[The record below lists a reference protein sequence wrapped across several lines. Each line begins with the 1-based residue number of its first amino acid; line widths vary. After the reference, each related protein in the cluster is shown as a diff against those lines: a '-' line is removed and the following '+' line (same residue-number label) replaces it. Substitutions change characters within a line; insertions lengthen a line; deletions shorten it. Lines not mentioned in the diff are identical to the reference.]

1 MSPQLSTVRARNT
14 SKHKR
19 ASCLTSKQTFPV
31 CARNSRQKWSYKS
44 TQNLTKL
51 KSFAQEKLLKSVATG
66 QLFKL
71 GNKFVTNIDR
81 ASDCLENTHICA
93 SWNQAESGPKIAING
108 KLQPPTHNVVLT
120 TLKRVF
126 CKILPSVANYCKILE
141 DVSTHTGSCLKWCMA
156 LERTAKYRIV
166 FSSYCKTVKSIC
178 THTRVCQRLLQDTL
192 STIAHASLPKLCKS
206 QHCAVWKNTRTQLSR
221 FSLKH

>member
-1 MSPQLSTVRARNT
+1 MVKAAAT
-14 SKHKR
+14 H
-19 ASCLTSKQTFPV
+19 
-31 CARNSRQKWSYKS
+31 
-44 TQNLTKL
+44 
-51 KSFAQEKLLKSVATG
+51 AQCG
-66 QLFKL
+66 F
-71 GNKFVTNIDR
+71 
-81 ASDCLENTHICA
+81 
-93 SWNQAESGPKIAING
+93 
-108 KLQPPTHNVVLT
+108 
-120 TLKRVF
+120 KRVF

-206 QHCAVWKNTRTQLSR
+206 QHCAVWKNTRSQLSR
-221 FSLKH
+221 FSLQTLIGMCFKHMECVSNFDKTMIRCVSNNDGLTYHRCYNCLL